1 MTTEEDDNFLSKI
14 SMEHK
19 DDDDNVIDSI
29 LNKDDENISKSDL
42 DGNIATL
49 IEKLQSLD
57 LQESIIPEKAKN
69 KAEQHAEERKIR
81 YKRKGIQE
89 KLKILCYQR
98 EIKKCKSNPATPKK
112 KTRAEGG
119 KIDFTVPKG
128 KLDSLTLDEKK
139 ESEYYRLL
147 TIADSYHTRI
157 LNLYEELDLKLDDL
171 DESLSQYEREE
182 KQLEINSKIE
192 TLKSFL
198 QEYQKRNN
206 ELQLIADVKDTPK
219 LLTNLENILDTA
231 NLIFCKIKS
240 NDEKMKQK
248 MALAKSEQLEGM
260 KLSKFT
266 GTGEQKFLNYY
277 SFYQEL
283 NELVLSK
290 PYSDSTKLRYLKQ
303 YVDNDAKEIVKNYHS
318 GTELRTALNALE
330 ETYGR
335 SDMVI
340 RETLKSI
347 QKLQSLTMEHNV
359 RANKAFLYKI
369 TTIVSTL
376 KVHNFE
382 IDSDQSEN
390 SAFMINIE
398 EKLPQE
404 TFLKWEDRK
413 MDLKKANK
421 NVSIEEFIQF
431 FSEKVKKEENVHF
444 IKGSS
449 RVEGDKGPSPRN
461 KVKMY
466 QTKFRE
472 KKPNGS
478 PRGNTTIARNKPYNS
493 QPNWQ
498 RNNGSQSNKPL
509 YCVFC
514 EVSGSHSTGWCKVQK
529 YTKAYKEGK
538 LLKHN
543 CCFSCLKTTDHK
555 ADTCPYRKEC
565 GICRRFHHFNI
576 HPREDVIK
584 YYKNKGQHNQ

>member
-1 MTTEEDDNFLSKI
+1 MATGDQDDFLSKI
-14 SMEHK
+14 SIDQKVSNISLDHK
-19 DDDDNVIDSI
+19 DHDDDKDIESI
-29 LNKDDENISKSDL
+29 LNKDDENISKTDL
-42 DGNIATL
+42 DSNISTL

-69 KAEQHAEERKIR
+69 KADQHAEERKIR
-81 YKRKGIQE
+81 YRRKNIQE
-89 KLKILCYQR
+89 KLKSLCFQR
-98 EIKKCKSNPATPKK
+98 EIQRSKSNPSTPKK
-112 KTRAEGG
+112 KTKAKSGEGQV
-119 KIDFTVPKG
+119 DFNVPKG
-128 KLDSLTLDEKK
+128 KLDSLTLDSKK

-147 TIADSYHTRI
+147 TIADSYRKRI
-157 LNLYEELDLKLDDL
+157 LVLYEELDKKIDELDD
-171 DESLSQYEREE
+171 SLSQYEREE

-219 LLTNLENILDTA
+219 LLGNLENILDTA
-231 NLIFCKIKS
+231 NLIFCKIKA
-240 NDEKMKQK
+240 NEEKMKQK

-260 KLSKFT
+260 KLSKFS

-283 NELVLSK
+283 SELVLSK

-303 YVDNDAKEIVKNYHS
+303 YVESDAREIVKNYHS

-347 QKLQSLTMEHNV
+347 QKLQALTMEHNV
-359 RANKAFLYKI
+359 KANKTFLYKI

-413 MDLKKANK
+413 MDLKNP
-421 NVSIEEFIQF
+421 
-431 FSEKVKKEENVHF
+431 
-444 IKGSS
+444 IKTLALRNLSS
-449 RVEGDKGPSPRN
+449 S
-461 KVKMY
+461 
-466 QTKFRE
+466 
-472 KKPNGS
+472 
-478 PRGNTTIARNKPYNS
+478 S
-493 QPNWQ
+493 QK
-498 RNNGSQSNKPL
+498 R
-509 YCVFC
+509 
-514 EVSGSHSTGWCKVQK
+514 
-529 YTKAYKEGK
+529 
-538 LLKHN
+538 
-543 CCFSCLKTTDHK
+543 
-555 ADTCPYRKEC
+555 
-565 GICRRFHHFNI
+565 
-576 HPREDVIK
+576 
-584 YYKNKGQHNQ
+584 

>member
-1 MTTEEDDNFLSKI
+1 MTNEEDENFLSKV
-14 SMEHK
+14 SMDNRE
-19 DDDDNVIDSI
+19 DDNDNVVDSI
-29 LNKDDENISKSDL
+29 LNKDDDNISKTEL
-42 DGNIATL
+42 DGSIETL
-49 IEKLQSLD
+49 IERLQSLD
-57 LQESIIPEKAKN
+57 FQESLIPEKAKN
-69 KAEQHAEERKIR
+69 KAEQHGEERKIR
-81 YKRKGIQE
+81 YKRKAIQE
-89 KLKILCYQR
+89 KLKNLCFQR
-98 EIKKCKSNPATPKK
+98 EIQRCKSNPTTPKK
-112 KTRAEGG
+112 KPRTEGRQVE
-119 KIDFTVPKG
+119 FTVPKG
-128 KLDSLTLDEKK
+128 KLDSLTLDTKK

-147 TIADSYHTRI
+147 TIADSYHKRI
-157 LNLYEELDLKLDDL
+157 LNLYEELDRKLDDL
-171 DESLSQYEREE
+171 DDSLSQYEHED

-198 QEYQKRNN
+198 SEYQKRNN

-219 LLTNLENILDTA
+219 LLGNLEDILDTA
-231 NLIFCKIKS
+231 NLIFCKIKA
-240 NDEKMKQK
+240 NEDKMKQK

-260 KLSKFT
+260 KLSKFS

-303 YVDNDAKEIVKNYHS
+303 YLESDAKEIIKNYHS

-359 RANKAFLYKI
+359 RANKTFLYKI

-382 IDSDQSEN
+382 LDSDQSEN

-431 FSEKVKKEENVHF
+431 FAEKVKKEENVHF

-449 RVEGDKGPSPRN
+449 RSDVDKGPTTRN

-466 QTKFRE
+466 QGRIRE
-472 KKPNGS
+472 KKFNVA
-478 PRGNTTIARNKPYNS
+478 PRGNGTTGKKPYNPQS
-493 QPNWQ
+493 NWQ
-498 RNNGSQSNKPL
+498 NINGTQNNRTL

-514 EVSGSHSTGWCKVQK
+514 EISGSHSTGWCKVQK

-543 CCFSCLKTTDHK
+543 CCFCCLKTTDHK
-555 ADTCPYRKEC
+555 ADTCPYRREC

-584 YYKNKGQHNQ
+584 YFKNKSQQRQ

>member
-1 MTTEEDDNFLSKI
+1 MDIK
-14 SMEHK
+14 
-19 DDDDNVIDSI
+19 
-29 LNKDDENISKSDL
+29 LN
-42 DGNIATL
+42 
-49 IEKLQSLD
+49 
-57 LQESIIPEKAKN
+57 
-69 KAEQHAEERKIR
+69 
-81 YKRKGIQE
+81 
-89 KLKILCYQR
+89 
-98 EIKKCKSNPATPKK
+98 
-112 KTRAEGG
+112 
-119 KIDFTVPKG
+119 
-128 KLDSLTLDEKK
+128 
-139 ESEYYRLL
+139 
-147 TIADSYHTRI
+147 
-157 LNLYEELDLKLDDL
+157 DL

-219 LLTNLENILDTA
+219 LLNNLENILDTA

-303 YVDNDAKEIVKNYHS
+303 YVENDAKEIIKNYHS

-340 RETLKSI
+340 RETLKGI

-421 NVSIEEFIQF
+421 NVSIEKFI
-431 FSEKVKKEENVHF
+431 
-444 IKGSS
+444 
-449 RVEGDKGPSPRN
+449 
-461 KVKMY
+461 Y
-466 QTKFRE
+466 
-472 KKPNGS
+472 
-478 PRGNTTIARNKPYNS
+478 
-493 QPNWQ
+493 
-498 RNNGSQSNKPL
+498 
-509 YCVFC
+509 
-514 EVSGSHSTGWCKVQK
+514 
-529 YTKAYKEGK
+529 
-538 LLKHN
+538 
-543 CCFSCLKTTDHK
+543 LKTHLSGLFCTLF
-555 ADTCPYRKEC
+555 Y
-565 GICRRFHHFNI
+565 
-576 HPREDVIK
+576 
-584 YYKNKGQHNQ
+584 

>member
-1 MTTEEDDNFLSKI
+1 
-14 SMEHK
+14 
-19 DDDDNVIDSI
+19 
-29 LNKDDENISKSDL
+29 
-42 DGNIATL
+42 
-49 IEKLQSLD
+49 
-57 LQESIIPEKAKN
+57 
-69 KAEQHAEERKIR
+69 
-81 YKRKGIQE
+81 
-89 KLKILCYQR
+89 
-98 EIKKCKSNPATPKK
+98 
-112 KTRAEGG
+112 
-119 KIDFTVPKG
+119 
-128 KLDSLTLDEKK
+128 
-139 ESEYYRLL
+139 
-147 TIADSYHTRI
+147 
-157 LNLYEELDLKLDDL
+157 
-171 DESLSQYEREE
+171 
-182 KQLEINSKIE
+182 
-192 TLKSFL
+192 
-198 QEYQKRNN
+198 
-206 ELQLIADVKDTPK
+206 
-219 LLTNLENILDTA
+219 
-231 NLIFCKIKS
+231 
-240 NDEKMKQK
+240 
-248 MALAKSEQLEGM
+248 M

-266 GTGEQKFLNYY
+266 GSGEQKFLNYY

-303 YVDNDAKEIVKNYHS
+303 YVEADAKEIIKNYHS

-335 SDMVI
+335 SDMVV

-347 QKLQSLTMEHNV
+347 QKLQGLTMEHNV

-431 FSEKVKKEENVHF
+431 FSEKVKKEENVQF

-449 RVEGDKGPSPRN
+449 KSDGEKGSPHKN

-466 QTKFRE
+466 QGKFKD
-472 KKPNGS
+472 KKPLGGG
-478 PRGNTTIARNKPYNS
+478 PRGHGTGGTIKPYNPE
-493 QPNWQ
+493 QNWQ
-498 RNNGSQSNKPL
+498 RNNGRHSNNNKTL

-514 EVSGSHSTGWCKVQK
+514 EIAGSHSTGWCKVQK

-543 CCFSCLKTTDHK
+543 CCFCCLKTTDHK

-565 GICRRFHHFNI
+565 GICKRFHHFNI

-584 YYKNKGQHNQ
+584 YYKHLDKGYNG